1 MRRVL
6 TVALLTLSLLVVALP
21 AVSFAAGTETRKV
34 CVRAATLRDTPR
46 GFAIGRL
53 FRNEKVEVVRRS
65 AVRGWV
71 PVRTRSGLPGWILSR
86 SLCRG

>member
-1 MRRVL
+1 ML
-6 TVALLTLSLLVVALP
+6 AILLLTLSVLVLALP
-21 AVSFAAGTETRKV
+21 EPASARTETRKV

-53 FRNEKVEVVRRS
+53 YRNEKVEVVRRS
-65 AVRGWV
+65 ATRGWV
-71 PVRTRSGLPGWILSR
+71 PVRTRSGLPGWILAR

>member
-1 MRRVL
+1 MRRM
-6 TVALLTLSLLVVALP
+6 VAVVLLTLSVFMVALP
-21 AVSFAAGTETRKV
+21 AAASARTETRKV

-46 GFAIGRL
+46 GFAIARL
-53 FRNEKVEVVRRS
+53 YRNEKVEVVRRS
-65 AVRGWV
+65 AMRGWV

>member
-1 MRRVL
+1 MRRMIAVVL
-6 TVALLTLSLLVVALP
+6 LSVSVLVIALP
-21 AVSFAAGTETRKV
+21 AAASARSETRKV

-53 FRNEKVEVVRRS
+53 YRNEKVEVVRRS
-65 AVRGWV
+65 GTRGWV
-71 PVRTRSGLPGWILSR
+71 PVRTSSGLPGWILSR